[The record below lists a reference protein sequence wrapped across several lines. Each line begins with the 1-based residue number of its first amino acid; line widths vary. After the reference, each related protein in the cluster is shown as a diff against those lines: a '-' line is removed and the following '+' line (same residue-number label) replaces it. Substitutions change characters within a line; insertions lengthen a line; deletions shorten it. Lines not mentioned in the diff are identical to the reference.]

1 MHLSF
6 CLNFVNDWIKLAG
19 NTSTNNSGSIGC
31 PIWPKKGQSVLIST
45 LNRDKGY
52 SCHVCFLL
60 LFRIL
65 IFTPAGLLRAHKY
78 CDHLVELETLAA
90 QVGWSGPV
98 TCLQPP
104 LSSGRHI
111 SCWSSSCFELFERFG
126 KEYHMRTGQGIEFSG
141 LKLSY
146 VDTLNIEQQ

>member
-1 MHLSF
+1 M
-6 CLNFVNDWIKLAG
+6 
-19 NTSTNNSGSIGC
+19 
-31 PIWPKKGQSVLIST
+31 LIST

-65 IFTPAGLLRAHKY
+65 IFTPGGLLRAHKY

-90 QVGWSGPV
+90 QVGVLLSPASSHLF
-98 TCLQPP
+98 LQI
-104 LSSGRHI
+104 GIFVVDR
-111 SCWSSSCFELFERFG
+111 FGLFKRFG

-141 LKLSY
+141 HKLSY
-146 VDTLNIEQQ
+146 VHTLNNNKLVYMLKAKWN